1 MYRLN
6 EQQKALVEKVSQLAD
21 EKIAPF
27 AAEVDAQGRFPTEAL
42 AALAEAGFYG
52 LSVPE
57 QYGGLG
63 QGLRTAAAVLD
74 QIAQRDA
81 STAMIYLMHLCG
93 TASYIAHP
101 EGNEE
106 ILRQIAAGKHLTT
119 LAWSERG
126 SRSHFWAPTSQAQQA
141 EDNQLILN
149 ANKSWVTAAGYA
161 NSYVVSTRTAGGTA
175 PTDTMLYAVFKDD
188 SGLKVSG
195 PWNGLGMRGNASAP
209 MVLENCEIPDSRA
222 LCELSNGFNTMLGVV
237 LPWFAIGNAAVSV
250 GNSEA
255 AVKATTNHLMASK
268 LEHLGQSLAD
278 LPNLRARLAE
288 MRIETD
294 KARAHLVSVLDA
306 VETSDPTATLMVLEV
321 KAAAGETAI
330 KVTDLGML
338 TCGGAAFSRHLT
350 IERNFRDARAAVVM
364 APTADILKEFIGRAL
379 LGMELF

>member
-6 EQQKALVEKVSQLAD
+6 EEQTTLVETISRLAD

-27 AAEVDAQGRFPTEAL
+27 ATAVDAEGRFPAEAME
-42 AALAEAGFYG
+42 ALAEAGFYG
-52 LSVPE
+52 LNVPKE
-57 QYGGLG
+57 YGGLG
-63 QGLRTAAAVLD
+63 QGIGTACAVLD
-74 QIAQRDA
+74 QIAQRCA

-93 TASYIAHP
+93 TICYVSHP

-106 ILRQIAAGKHLTT
+106 TLRQIAEGKHLTT

-126 SRSHFWAPTSQAQQA
+126 SRSHFWAPVSQATQQG
-141 EDNQLILN
+141 EEIELN
-149 ANKSWVTAAGYA
+149 ASKSWVTSAGYA
-161 NSYVVSTRTAGGTA
+161 SSYIISTRTAGGTE
-175 PTDTMLYAVFKDD
+175 PTDTMLYTVFADD
-188 SGLKVSG
+188 PGVSVSG

-209 MVLENCEIPDSRA
+209 MQLSHTVIPASRA
-222 LCELSNGFNTMLGVV
+222 LCEISDGFNTMLGVV
-237 LPWFAIGNAAVSV
+237 LPWFALGNAAVSI
-250 GNSEA
+250 GNCEA
-255 AVKATTNHLMASK
+255 AVKATTAHLTASK

-294 KARAHLVSVLDA
+294 RARAHLVSVIDS
-306 VETSDPTATLMVLEV
+306 VENPGPATTLMVLEI
-321 KAAAGETAI
+321 KAAAGESAL

-364 APTADILKEFIGRAL
+364 APTADVLKEFIGRAL
-379 LGMELF
+379 LGMSLF

>member
-1 MYRLN
+1 MYHLN
-6 EQQKALVEKVSQLAD
+6 EQQNALVEKVSQLAD

-27 AAEVDAQGRFPTEAL
+27 AAEVDAQGRFPVEAM

-57 QYGGLG
+57 QYGGWG
-63 QGLRTAAAVLD
+63 QGLRTTCAVLD

-81 STAMIYLMHLCG
+81 SVAMVYLMHLCG
-93 TASYIAHP
+93 TANYLAHP

-106 ILRQIAAGKHLTT
+106 ILQQIAVGKHLTT

-126 SRSHFWAPTSQAQQA
+126 SRSHFWAPVSQAQQA
-141 EDNQLILN
+141 DNSNLVLN

-161 NSYVVSTRTAGGTA
+161 DSYVVSTRTAGGSE
-175 PTDTMLYAVFKDD
+175 PTDTMLYAIFKNDA
-188 SGLKVSG
+188 GLKVSG

-209 MVLENCEIPDSRA
+209 MLLEQCEIPDSRA
-222 LCELSNGFNTMLGVV
+222 LCEISNGFSTMLGVV
-237 LPWFAIGNAAVSV
+237 LPWFALGNAAVSI
-250 GNSEA
+250 GTSEA
-255 AVKATTNHLMASK
+255 AIKATTNHLMSSK

-294 KARAHLVSVLDA
+294 KARAHLASVVDA
-306 VETSDPTATLMVLEV
+306 VENPGPTTTLMVLES
-321 KAAAGETAI
+321 KAAAGETAL

-364 APTADILKEFIGRAL
+364 APTADVLKEFIGRAL
-379 LGMELF
+379 LGMDLF